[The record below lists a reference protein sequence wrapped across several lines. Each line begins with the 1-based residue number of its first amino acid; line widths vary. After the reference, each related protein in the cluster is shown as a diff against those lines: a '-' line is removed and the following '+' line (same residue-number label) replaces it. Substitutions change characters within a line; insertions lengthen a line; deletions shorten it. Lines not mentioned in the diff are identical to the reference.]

1 LSEGVALTVVATEN
15 TSSSSV
21 ASTVPTITYLF
32 ECADGCELPEDEVV
46 QALLKLRTIKMQQ
59 LEELGSLTK
68 KLSSVSPVSAEHLVD
83 ATVVS
88 EHTGK
93 LLYYRQE
100 VLSLTLT
107 HTHAHTHGERERE
120 KYDRAKAI
128 HDISGVD
135 CGGGGGVVHAY
146 QISDFQVLSE
156 SASVSVQNVAKFQ
169 GLAKSHWSVALWHN
183 VLPIDVLV
191 Q

>member
-107 HTHAHTHGERERE
+107 QAHTRTERERE
-120 KYDRAKAI
+120 RERE
-128 HDISGVD
+128 V
-135 CGGGGGVVHAY
+135 
-146 QISDFQVLSE
+146 
-156 SASVSVQNVAKFQ
+156 
-169 GLAKSHWSVALWHN
+169 
-183 VLPIDVLV
+183 
-191 Q
+191 